1 MYPQEPSK
9 HRQAFFVAVAL
20 SLIADI
26 FEFLIGFKLSSNQK
40 KSSESDIKKT
50 LARVADWYDKDE
62 GHYEVDARRI
72 LSSSIAQLKM
82 IDRS

>member
-1 MYPQEPSK
+1 
-9 HRQAFFVAVAL
+9 
-20 SLIADI
+20 
-26 FEFLIGFKLSSNQK
+26 LSSNQK